1 MRRSLLCLMLGSA
14 IVAAGCEASKSE
26 TPLSPSV
33 AGPIAGVTISAP
45 QATSPSSNSEIAV
58 NQQPVKLTVK
68 NADTTGVR
76 PLSYLF
82 EVATDVNFTQKA
94 YSRASIPPGEG
105 QTTHTLSDMLAKG
118 TYTGAPARKTAPTPG
133 TTHRRWPSRSTSRS

>member
-1 MRRSLLCLMLGSA
+1 MRRLLLCLMLGSA
-14 IVAAGCEASKSE
+14 FVAAGCEASKSE

-45 QATSPSSNSEIAV
+45 QAMSPSSNSEIAV
-58 NQQPVKLTVK
+58 TQQPVKLTVK
-68 NADTTGVR
+68 NADTNGVR

-82 EVATDVNFTQKA
+82 EVATDTNFTQKA
-94 YSRASIPPGEG
+94 YSRGSIPPGEG

-118 TYTGAPARKTAPTPG
+118 TYYWRARAEDGANTGEYSPTVAF
-133 TTHRRWPSRSTSRS
+133 TI